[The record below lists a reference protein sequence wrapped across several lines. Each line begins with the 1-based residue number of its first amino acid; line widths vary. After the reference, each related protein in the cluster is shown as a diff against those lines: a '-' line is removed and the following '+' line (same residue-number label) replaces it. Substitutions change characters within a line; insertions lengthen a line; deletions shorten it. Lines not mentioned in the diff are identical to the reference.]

1 MRQFEFL
8 IYKNIILMAY
18 GAIGEEQEEY
28 QGQLHQN
35 WLFFIRFQ

>member
-1 MRQFEFL
+1 
-8 IYKNIILMAY
+8 MAY

-35 WLFFIRFQ
+35 WLFFIRFQWYRCIGFGSSL